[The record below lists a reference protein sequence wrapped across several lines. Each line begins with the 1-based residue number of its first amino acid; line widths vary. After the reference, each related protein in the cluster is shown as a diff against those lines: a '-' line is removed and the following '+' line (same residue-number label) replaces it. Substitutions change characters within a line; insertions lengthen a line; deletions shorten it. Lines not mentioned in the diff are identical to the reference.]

1 MLLQKGFQPI
11 INLFFSI
18 LQPSINLFSYIF
30 SIHFPCTLCI
40 FVGSS
45 QKSLDSHLKWKH
57 VEAMC
62 ELCGKSF
69 TCGANLNIH
78 KTEVHKLKIRK
89 SQKLGSSNEP
99 KKFFCH
105 ICGKPYCSK
114 QVLRKHMIKHNN
126 EDSLVNKHMIEDPGE
141 YKYKCSRHDNCK
153 KYFKTARQTEFLFRP
168 IIFLILL
175 SIL

>member
-1 MLLQKGFQPI
+1 
-11 INLFFSI
+11 
-18 LQPSINLFSYIF
+18 
-30 SIHFPCTLCI
+30 
-40 FVGSS
+40 
-45 QKSLDSHLKWKH
+45 
-57 VEAMC
+57 MC

-99 KKFFCH
+99 KKCFCH

-126 EDSLVNKHMIEDPGE
+126 EDSLGMSIDVYVNTF
-141 YKYKCSRHDNCK
+141 YKP
-153 KYFKTARQTEFLFRP
+153 FEEFLVN
-168 IIFLILL
+168 INFLREILPKFGL
-175 SIL
+175 KLDKDIGLDKMLKPGIKILVHIKTYGKRLNCCQSNS

>member
-1 MLLQKGFQPI
+1 MKT
-11 INLFFSI
+11 FSI
-18 LQPSINLFSYIF
+18 LQPLINPFSLFFF

-141 YKYKCSRHDNCK
+141 YKYKCSRHENCK

-168 IIFLILL
+168 IVF
-175 SIL
+175 